1 MSDSSLTSHDV
12 VDQRQQKSLLFPTK
26 TNYSTTIHSDSS
38 SDQDSDSYF
47 LNDDTHTED
56 TRVSRSVNDAPVPSG
71 WWSVITAI
79 LTLNLGK
86 YIPATLWL
94 REYDKVSFWGDFFS
108 GLTLGFFTIPQ
119 VSDVT
124 HFLNDA
130 A

>member
-1 MSDSSLTSHDV
+1 MSDSSPTSHDV

-47 LNDDTHTED
+47 LNDDAHTED
-56 TRVSRSVNDAPVPSG
+56 ARVSHEAPVPSG

-94 REYDKVSFWGDFFS
+94 REYDKVSFVNDFFS

-124 HFLNDA
+124 HFLNDVA
-130 A
+130 